1 MLTTLLPSKA
11 LPRCNSV
18 VSVSSPPKRPFPIF
32 PSQRHGQCRPAST
45 AARTIPSTTT
55 RTASVLAASGV
66 GKLVEGAIDDG
77 CGGGFSV
84 SSSFLAR
91 RTPPAAVVAVVVE
104 LVSVAVGIRSPRGR
118 RLMAAAE
125 SGATATRGK

>member
-55 RTASVLAASGV
+55 RTASSLAASGV

-77 CGGGFSV
+77 CGGGFSD
-84 SSSFLAR
+84 SSFLAR

-104 LVSVAVGIRSPRGR
+104 LVSVTVGIRSPRGR